1 MANLITA
8 TERSRKVRACSI
20 LGGCGPCQSLQYGG
34 AIRRKMDGPE
44 DRGGILATIWL
55 LHSMMDRA
63 AQSQRCYTFT
73 PCGNTYTHLACGGPG
88 IDVFNADFQSGSP
101 SVWHREPDDYIFPLP
116 EITDSDGRSLMK

>member
-88 IDVFNADFQSGSP
+88 IDMFNADFQSGSP
-101 SVWHREPDDYIFPLP
+101 SVWHREPDDYVLP